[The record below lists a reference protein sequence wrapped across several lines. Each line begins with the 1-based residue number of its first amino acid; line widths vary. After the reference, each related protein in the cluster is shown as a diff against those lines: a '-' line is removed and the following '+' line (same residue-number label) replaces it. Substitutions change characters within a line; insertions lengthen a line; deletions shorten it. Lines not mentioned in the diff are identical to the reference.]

1 MANSHSTPL
10 PSREEQ
16 RRILLRYI
24 DAIADHG
31 AKIEVTLEDGV
42 QKVDRA
48 YFKRALLRMFEEGK
62 FTVLEK
68 TKPDGSLRLHFV
80 SPTIMRSYQNA
91 AAQERTQARKPDE
104 S

>member
-1 MANSHSTPL
+1 MM

-31 AKIEVTLEDGV
+31 AKMEVTLEDGV
-42 QKVDRA
+42 HKVDRPH
-48 YFKRALLRMFEEGK
+48 FKRALLRMFNEGH
-62 FTVLEK
+62 FVVLEEP
-68 TKPDGSLRLHFV
+68 KPDGTTRLRFV

-91 AAQERTQARKPDE
+91 AAQERTQARKLDE